1 MTGCSCKLKS
11 GERKGQRCNAKVT
24 AGRFC
29 GRHANC
35 ADVLQMQSSQVQ
47 KSKQVKPGKPVKAA
61 KKNPRF
67 HEIIFTMK
75 YQRNNDE
82 TAERDPTLQEL
93 DRYVSTS
100 DIIPSNIDYMNEL
113 QETSNVDYIGK
124 RQFRF
129 TCETDLKPKEI
140 ADLFFLQ
147 SLADGEWGASPGD
160 GSFVYP
166 TKDGEELGL
175 LSFESVVIDGKKFM
189 SLH

>member
-1 MTGCSCKLKS
+1 MALCSCKLKS

-24 AGRFC
+24 AGKFC
-29 GRHANC
+29 GRHVNC
-35 ADVLQMQSSQVQ
+35 TDVMQSQAGIKSQVLPA
-47 KSKQVKPGKPVKAA
+47 KKPKAA

-67 HEIIFTMK
+67 HEIIFTIK
-75 YQRNNDE
+75 YERNNDE
-82 TAERDPTLQEL
+82 TPERDPTLQEL

-129 TCETDLKPKEI
+129 SCTTDLKPQEI

-147 SLADGEWGASPGD
+147 SLADGEWGAAPGD

-166 TKDGEELGL
+166 TKNGEELGL

-189 SLH
+189 NRR